1 MDIIEGQTYERYAWD
16 ENGDE
21 KYVYI
26 CVPITLL
33 LITSGNKSQT
43 HFILWN

>member
-1 MDIIEGQTYERYAWD
+1 MKTLEVNCYERYAWD

-26 CVPITLL
+26 CVPITLV
-33 LITSGNKSQT
+33 TMKYKENEKSQ
-43 HFILWN
+43 FIFWN